1 MKGTVVGINH
11 RKGFIAIRIDDG
23 DITVAELLGD
33 YDVELRDRIRGDL
46 EALGGEYFYNLT
58 KQEEL
63 DVFVQ
68 GTGCSNDNAKLLL
81 AD

>member
-1 MKGTVVGINH
+1 MIGTVVGINP

-23 DITVAELLGD
+23 DVTVAELLGD
-33 YDVELRDRIRGDL
+33 YDVDLRDRVRGDL